1 MRKLDWLGRR
11 TGVTSLPALL
21 AAGTLFAGCG
31 GNDSKQGVE
40 RLAPKGTMLN
50 RLSIAVT
57 EPRPGRFRHV
67 APKSV
72 RGGLVEIRFKNAAKA
87 PRKAQLWRVGA
98 GRSVTQALRRKGRR
112 LPPWLAWSG
121 GVGLTQPNRTGT
133 AVQRLSPGSYYVTG
147 LGNERRG
154 VASLRVTGRG
164 ASAPVPGASG
174 RVTAV
179 DYNFQFSGLKAG
191 PAAIEFRNTGREPH
205 HAFFAPMRD
214 GRTLAEVRNF
224 FAGKLT
230 GPPPVDP
237 EATRETVVLEGR
249 DRQVTRLNLQTGRY
263 AVLCFVRD
271 RAGGPQHTEKGMVS
285 EVKVP

>member
-1 MRKLDWLGRR
+1 
-11 TGVTSLPALL
+11 
-21 AAGTLFAGCG
+21 
-31 GNDSKQGVE
+31 
-40 RLAPKGTMLN
+40 
-50 RLSIAVT
+50 
-57 EPRPGRFRHV
+57 
-67 APKSV
+67 
-72 RGGLVEIRFKNAAKA
+72 
-87 PRKAQLWRVGA
+87 
-98 GRSVTQALRRKGRR
+98 
-112 LPPWLAWSG
+112 
-121 GVGLTQPNRTGT
+121 
-133 AVQRLSPGSYYVTG
+133 
-147 LGNERRG
+147 
-154 VASLRVTGRG
+154 
-164 ASAPVPGASG
+164 VPGASG